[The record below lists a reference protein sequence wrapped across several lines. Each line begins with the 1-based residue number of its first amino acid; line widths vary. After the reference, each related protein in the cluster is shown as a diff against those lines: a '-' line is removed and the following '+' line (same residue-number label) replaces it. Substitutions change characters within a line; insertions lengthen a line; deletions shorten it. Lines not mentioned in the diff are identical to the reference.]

1 LNRLDLHDD
10 DPVGREVDHARRVA
24 YSAAIAAVDG
34 NTSPLAEALRLQFQ
48 TSLLQT
54 NSGTSPGELSSLSS
68 DGLHARAVG
77 AALAMRASGEI
88 GDDAF
93 HRLEEELDRIELS
106 GT

>member
-1 LNRLDLHDD
+1 M
-10 DPVGREVDHARRVA
+10 DHARSVA
-24 YSAAIAAVDG
+24 YSAAIAALDG
-34 NTSPLAEALRLQFQ
+34 NASPLAEALRLQFQ

-54 NSGTSPGELSSLSS
+54 TNDTSPGEQSRLSS

-77 AALAMRASGEI
+77 AARRALLAMRASGEI

-106 GT
+106 AT